1 VAVRVMAVAASAAA
15 LEQQRVAEA
24 EHGPSQR
31 AFRLC
36 VDARSF
42 RAKKLPIAVAKI
54 YVKLKL
60 PLPSAHELTPVC
72 LPRAVCVLALQMA
85 FSLSSHSQQLEPPVG
100 ASPNGSDVPSTPA
113 CGR

>member
-1 VAVRVMAVAASAAA
+1 VWMMAVAASAAA

-24 EHGPSQR
+24 EHGPSRR

-60 PLPSAHELTPVC
+60 PPELEGASRLPLPPAYDLTPVR
-72 LPRAVCVLALQMA
+72 LPRAVCGG
-85 FSLSSHSQQLEPPVG
+85 LSGWPSACHHT
-100 ASPNGSDVPSTPA
+100 ASSS
-113 CGR
+113 GRV